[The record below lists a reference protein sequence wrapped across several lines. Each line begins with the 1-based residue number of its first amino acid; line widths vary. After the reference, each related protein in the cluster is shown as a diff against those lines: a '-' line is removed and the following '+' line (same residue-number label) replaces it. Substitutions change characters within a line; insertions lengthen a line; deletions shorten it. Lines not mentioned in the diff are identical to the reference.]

1 MKDERIQAVVHQSQ
15 AMGFSIL
22 YFGMLAIFL
31 FRMVYLKQSVRD
43 FGDFALVWLIAGLL
57 PSVLTAM
64 RGGLDPAQM
73 RGRARWL
80 APVIA
85 ALVITGFQVYYNLTE
100 GVGYSQAIGWI
111 SSLLTLAFSFVF
123 ALTLLTLNERLL
135 QFLQRRWERHNLE

>member
-1 MKDERIQAVVHQSQ
+1 
-15 AMGFSIL
+15 MGFSIL